1 MTALLKVADVI
12 DAFVAAAGKLAAALL
27 LAMVAL
33 VAWNVVSRY
42 IIGTTPVA
50 LQELEWHLLAPVALL
65 GIAALMQKNG
75 HVRVDMAYER
85 MPPKVQRVLDLISMI
100 VGVVVAILIIKYS
113 FGFWSSSFSLREG
126 SPDPGGLPYRYV
138 LKALIP
144 VGMAI
149 FGLQCFALAVRHAA
163 ALAERRDC

>member
-27 LAMVAL
+27 LAIVAL

-42 IIGTTPVA
+42 VIGTTPVA

-85 MPPKVQRVLDLISMI
+85 MPPKVQRMLDLFSMI

-126 SPDPGGLPYRYV
+126 SPDPGGLPYRYA

-149 FGLQCFALAVRHAA
+149 LGLQCFALAVRHAA
-163 ALAERRDC
+163 ALAERQD